1 MSQEI
6 VQAPNG
12 QQVPVEYNVSQQ
24 VLRNAN
30 ALPFVTRQLANLANA
45 GVTVSR
51 IFIEA
56 QSEVS
61 LAIRLYDQY
70 NRYIRED
77 VIPTVAVA
85 KAFQDGRNALNS
97 MDLDQDIYDEA
108 YSDLERKR
116 QRRRQ
121 ENW

>member
-12 QQVPVEYNVSQQ
+12 RQVPVEYNVSQQ

-30 ALPFVTRQLANLANA
+30 ALPFVTRQLVNLANA

-85 KAFQDGRNALNS
+85 KAFQNGRNALNS

-121 ENW
+121 